1 MVTQENDQR
10 FIQIY
15 EGRTKILVPAKSI
28 VSVVP
33 SKTPAFFNRLAKLNR
48 DISILAY
55 RVYALGLQDSMR
67 RRHRQDNSVFW
78 TGCDAET
85 ITFADAFSGTG
96 ARALRVA
103 VEAPEIQEIYGND
116 INGLAI
122 ENARLS
128 AELNSVGYKCFF
140 RSDDVH
146 KFLTEHKTNDGKR
159 FVIADLDP
167 FGSPSPYIDSLLRSV
182 RNGGLI
188 SVTATDTAVL
198 CGVYPKIC
206 LRKYYGRPINN
217 SFSNETAIRLLLS
230 LISLVAA
237 RFELIIEP
245 VFVHANFHYLRV
257 YLTIKT
263 SSSKANMMHEKLGFI
278 QYCFKCGN
286 RKYSPLNPL
295 TSQFGVSRELC
306 NQCGDSLYTVGGPMW
321 SGQLFDKQFV
331 RKMNDLNS
339 STSRNDR
346 SNVVSCDRA
355 DVQRKDGEPRL
366 RKPNNLG
373 LFKGSHKKGGV
384 DPISKIL
391 EVAIT
396 ELDSIP
402 YYFRSDEISSMLRKN
417 PLPLGTI
424 IERLVSNGFNASR
437 TSLNPGAFKTDARL
451 SEIIGILK

>member
-1 MVTQENDQR
+1 
-10 FIQIY
+10 
-15 EGRTKILVPAKSI
+15 
-28 VSVVP
+28 
-33 SKTPAFFNRLAKLNR
+33 
-48 DISILAY
+48 
-55 RVYALGLQDSMR
+55 
-67 RRHRQDNSVFW
+67 
-78 TGCDAET
+78 
-85 ITFADAFSGTG
+85 
-96 ARALRVA
+96 
-103 VEAPEIQEIYGND
+103 
-116 INGLAI
+116 
-122 ENARLS
+122 
-128 AELNSVGYKCFF
+128 
-140 RSDDVH
+140 
-146 KFLTEHKTNDGKR
+146 
-159 FVIADLDP
+159 
-167 FGSPSPYIDSLLRSV
+167 
-182 RNGGLI
+182 
-188 SVTATDTAVL
+188 
-198 CGVYPKIC
+198 
-206 LRKYYGRPINN
+206 
-217 SFSNETAIRLLLS
+217 
-230 LISLVAA
+230 
-237 RFELIIEP
+237 
-245 VFVHANFHYLRV
+245 
-257 YLTIKT
+257 
-263 SSSKANMMHEKLGFI
+263 MHEKLGFI

-346 SNVVSCDRA
+346 SNVVSCDRP